1 MAQVAESNTIIIQT
15 NFRLLYF
22 AMENIKDSEQHDIN
36 YWNRLQTI
44 MYAEIDKNAILK
56 TQYETDDDVLL

>member
-36 YWNRLQTI
+36 Y
-44 MYAEIDKNAILK
+44 
-56 TQYETDDDVLL
+56 

>member
-36 YWNRLQTI
+36 YWNRLQKI
-44 MYAEIDKNAILK
+44 MYA
-56 TQYETDDDVLL
+56 